1 MIGKFFQVL
10 YLIFFVSLVKAVSA
24 QNYVIQK
31 DHSQIFFKVNYLS
44 HGHVQGQFKIFQG
57 TLRLD
62 ETGVIQALNVKIQSQ
77 SLDTGHIQR
86 DGHLR
91 AHDFFYT
98 QKYPEISF
106 DYKKTLQRSGQ
117 RYVVEGILRIKDI
130 KRPQVFELTLAP
142 EEKDSWDYVSRF
154 VEMRG
159 SLNRQNYGLSWNKT
173 LSGLN
178 FLVSDEVAVTGV
190 IQLQH
195 VHDQTPASKHMIP
208 DGPAMRLREKA
219 QRGEVTG
226 VTSIP
231 TSSEQSRASTR
242 QVPPPVKPSIAV
254 AAAPSKLKRPIN
266 QDPWFWVLGLMGFSA
281 SIVLGLFGKKL
292 VMDYFPEYEE
302 DSLKGHLSDFITIG
316 FSLLYAV
323 AYWLVGWGD

>member
-1 MIGKFFQVL
+1 MIGKLFQVL
-10 YLIFFVSLVKAVSA
+10 YLIFFVSIVKVVSA

-98 QKYPEISF
+98 QKYPEMSF
-106 DYKKTLQRSGQ
+106 DYQKTLKRSGQ
-117 RYVVEGILRIKDI
+117 KYVIEGALRIKDTV
-130 KRPQVFELTLAP
+130 RTQVFELTLAP
-142 EEKDSWDYVSRF
+142 EEKDSWEYVSRF
-154 VEMRG
+154 VELRG
-159 SLNRQNYGLSWNKT
+159 SLNRQIYGLSWNKT

-178 FLVSDEVAVTGV
+178 FLVSDEVEVTGV
-190 IQLQH
+190 IQLQL
-195 VHDQTPASKHMIP
+195 VHAQTPASKHMIP

-219 QRGEVTG
+219 QRGEVTE
-226 VTSIP
+226 VVSIP
-231 TSSEQSRASTR
+231 ASSEQSTAAS
-242 QVPPPVKPSIAV
+242 PPVSSPVKASITTPSASLKP
-254 AAAPSKLKRPIN
+254 KRPVN
-266 QDPWFWVLGLMGFSA
+266 QDPWFWVLGLMGFGA
-281 SIVLGLFGKKL
+281 SIVLGLYGKKL

-316 FSLLYAV
+316 FSLLYAL
-323 AYWLVGWGD
+323 AYWMVGWGD

>member
-1 MIGKFFQVL
+1 
-10 YLIFFVSLVKAVSA
+10 
-24 QNYVIQK
+24 
-31 DHSQIFFKVNYLS
+31 
-44 HGHVQGQFKIFQG
+44 
-57 TLRLD
+57 
-62 ETGVIQALNVKIQSQ
+62 VIQALKVKIQSQ

-106 DYKKTLQRSGQ
+106 EYKKTLQRSAQ
-117 RYVVEGILRIKDI
+117 RYVVEGLLRIKDI
-130 KRPQVFELTLAP
+130 LRPQVFELTLAP
-142 EEKDSWDYVSRF
+142 EEKDSWGYVSRF

-178 FLVSDEVAVTGV
+178 FLVSDEVAVSGV

-219 QRGEVTG
+219 QRGEVIG

-231 TSSEQSRASTR
+231 ASSEPSTASSP
-242 QVPPPVKPSIAV
+242 QVAPLVKPSKAV
-254 AAAPSKLKRPIN
+254 AATPSKLKRPIN

-292 VMDYFPEYEE
+292 VMDYFSEYEE
-302 DSLKGHLSDFITIG
+302 DSLKGYLSDFITIG

-323 AYWLVGWGD
+323 AYWLVGWGV